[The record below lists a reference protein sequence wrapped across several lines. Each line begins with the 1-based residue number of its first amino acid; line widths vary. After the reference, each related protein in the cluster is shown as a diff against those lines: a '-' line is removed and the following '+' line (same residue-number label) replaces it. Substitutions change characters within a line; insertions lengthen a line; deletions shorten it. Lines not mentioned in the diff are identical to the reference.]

1 MRAASCPAM
10 STLVLPRLRWPRA
23 LPGLALAGGVAAL
36 ALLLAAV
43 PALTAW
49 QLAPLTLAIVLGM
62 LIGNAAGTYLP
73 ASATPGLVVAQRYLL
88 RAGVITYGFRLDA
101 HDLGAVGGNAL
112 AVAIIIVASTLLI
125 GTWAGR
131 RWLGMDRDSALLTAA
146 GSAICGAAAVLAVER
161 CLRADSGKVA
171 MAVATV
177 VLFGTTSLLLYPL
190 LQPLLGLSPRAF
202 GIYTGAT
209 VHEVAQVVAIGQALG
224 PDVAD
229 SAVVVKLARVLM
241 LVPVLIVIGRFS
253 RGDDA
258 NGAAGAFP
266 WFVVGFAAVVALNSL
281 LVLPAAFVQSMQLLC
296 TLLLVTAMAALGINT
311 RFAQL
316 RALGSAPLRLA
327 LLLFAWLTVAGYVLV
342 RLLV

>member
-1 MRAASCPAM
+1 M
-10 STLVLPRLRWPRA
+10 STLALPHPRWPRA
-23 LPGLALAGGVAAL
+23 LPGLAVAGGIAAL
-36 ALLLAAV
+36 ALLLAAI
-43 PALTAW
+43 PALAAW
-49 QLAPLTLAIVLGM
+49 HLAPLTLAILLGM
-62 LIGNAAGTYLP
+62 LIGNIAGHRLP
-73 ASATPGLVVAQRYLL
+73 AASAPGLVVAQRYLL
-88 RAGVITYGFRLDA
+88 RAGVITYGFRLDV
-101 HDLGAVGGNAL
+101 HDLGAIGGNAL
-112 AVAIIIVASTLLI
+112 AVAILIVASTLLI

-177 VLFGTTSLLLYPL
+177 VLFGTISLLLYPL

-209 VHEVAQVVAIGQALG
+209 VHEVAQVVAIGQAIG
-224 PDVAD
+224 PDAAD

-241 LVPVLIVIGRFS
+241 LVPVLIVIGRFG
-253 RGDDA
+253 RGD
-258 NGAAGAFP
+258 GEEGTAGAFP
-266 WFVVGFAAVVALNSL
+266 WFVVGFAAVVAVNSL
-281 LVLPAAFVQSMQLLC
+281 LPLPPAFIQAMQVLC
-296 TLLLVTAMAALGINT
+296 TLLLATAMAALGINT

-327 LLLFAWLTVAGYVLV
+327 LLLFVWLTVGGYVLV